1 MRKLVVALSV
11 AGCLAAA
18 VAGEELQ
25 LDSLKDKVSYA
36 IGLSIGKN
44 MKQDNVEL
52 DPDLLLRGLKDALS
66 GAKPLLTEAQIQEA
80 MVAFQK
86 EMQAKAAEARKAS
99 GEKSKKEGEEFLA
112 ANKKAAGVVTLPSG
126 LQYKIIKKGNGKVSP
141 KATDTVVTHYRGTL
155 LDGTEFDSSIKR
167 GEPAE
172 FEVGG
177 VIPGWTEALQLMK
190 VGDKW
195 ELYVPAEL
203 AYGERGAGRAIGPNA
218 TLVFEVEL
226 LEIKPAEKEK

>member
-1 MRKLVVALSV
+1 
-11 AGCLAAA
+11 
-18 VAGEELQ
+18 

>member
-1 MRKLVVALSV
+1 VRKLVVALSV

-18 VAGEELQ
+18 VAGEEPQ
-25 LDSLKDKVSYA
+25 LGSLKDKVSYA

-66 GAKPLLTEAQIQEA
+66 GAQPLLSEAQIQEA

-86 EMQAKAAEARKAS
+86 EMQAKAAEARKTS

-126 LQYKIIKKGNGKVSP
+126 LQYKVIKKGDGKVSP

-155 LDGTEFDSSIKR
+155 LDGTEFDSSVKR

-226 LEIKPAEKEK
+226 LEIKPAEKQK

>member
-1 MRKLVVALSV
+1 M
-11 AGCLAAA
+11 
-18 VAGEELQ
+18 
-25 LDSLKDKVSYA
+25 DSLKDKVSYA